1 MKEESEL
8 IKRTGKSRNS
18 RKVMEGYFKPSDSYH
33 EIIVTLEGVK
43 DQLAL
48 QKEKMVNAIDMVKDL
63 VNIETTLKVLNIS
76 RVTYHN

>member
-1 MKEESEL
+1 
-8 IKRTGKSRNS
+8 
-18 RKVMEGYFKPSDSYH
+18 MEGYFKPADSYH